1 MVFNFK
7 IGDQTIL
14 KEIETTQEAI
24 RVALEGKAWRT
35 AVVLKNAYN
44 ANAQEKEQLK
54 QYLASHSADI
64 DIERLM
70 TERDYKSLIKEK
82 ASKEV
87 LAVEPTEKTELD
99 FIDQAIEKVLEGGGQ
114 ND

>member
-7 IGDQTIL
+7 IGEQTIS

-44 ANAQEKEQLK
+44 ADAEGKEQLK
-54 QYLASHSADI
+54 QYLKSHSAEI

-70 TERDYKSLIKEK
+70 TERDYKALIKEK

-87 LAVEPTEKTELD
+87 LAVAPAEKTESD
-99 FIDQAIEKVLEGGGQ
+99 FLDQAIAKVLEGGGQ